1 MLEEEFKQRVKRI
14 QIYLDEKKLDG
25 LLAYSMPWRK
35 DHVRYLTNYRTWGG
49 RSYALLSAASKLT
62 LFIAVPDD
70 LERAKGESW
79 ANRVIPLGSEPWKE
93 LIVEMK
99 SMGIKKRLGVAGL
112 EFCPS
117 KTMAKIQDQFP
128 QLEIVS
134 SSNALI
140 QIRVIKSEYE
150 VEMMR
155 KAAHISDLGF
165 QTFLE
170 CAHQGIKEYELIAE
184 VERRVRHEG
193 AEDHFMLIASGG
205 KDTMAMSPPKDK
217 EIRFG
222 ELVLTEVTPQYQ
234 GYWTQICRSVAMGE
248 ISKEMQR
255 SHDIFYR
262 ATEEA
267 LKIAKPGVPIT
278 KLAEIQNRVFTEE
291 GFGEYTSLKW
301 TRSRGHG
308 QGLHLDEPPL
318 IEEGNEMVLQK
329 GMVIIIHPNTYLP
342 LAGYMVFGDPTL
354 IKDDGPEI
362 LTKTDRKLFCQT
374 L

>member
-1 MLEEEFKQRVKRI
+1 MLEEEFKSRLERI
-14 QIYLDEKKLDG
+14 KAYMGEEDLDG

-35 DHVRYLTNYRTWGG
+35 DHVRYIAHYRMWGG
-49 RSYALLSAASKLT
+49 HSYALLSKKGELT
-62 LFIAVPDD
+62 LFITVPDD
-70 LERAKGESW
+70 LERAEKESW
-79 ANRVIPLGSEPWKE
+79 ANKVILLSEPWIE
-93 LIVEMK
+93 LAAEIK
-99 SMGIKKRLGVAGL
+99 RMGITKRLGVAGL
-112 EFCPS
+112 EFCPA
-117 KTMAKIQDQFP
+117 KTIANIQEKFP
-128 QLEIVS
+128 RLELIS
-134 SSNALI
+134 ASNALI
-140 QIRVIKSEYE
+140 GIRAVKSEYE
-150 VEMMR
+150 IAMMK
-155 KAAHISDLGF
+155 KAAQICDLGF

-170 CAHQGIKEYELIAE
+170 FAHPGIREYELVAE

-205 KDTMAMSPPKDK
+205 KDTMSMTPPKDK
-217 EIRFG
+217 KLNRG
-222 ELVLTEVTPQYQ
+222 ELVLTEVTPQYN

-255 SHDIFYR
+255 SHDIFLK

-278 KLAEIQNRVFTEE
+278 KLAEVQNQVFTEE

-318 IEEGNEMVLQK
+318 IAEGGEMVLQE

-342 LAGYMVFGDPTL
+342 LAGYMVFGDPILLTG
-354 IKDDGPEI
+354 KGPEI
-362 LTKTDRKLFCQT
+362 LTKTERKLFCQA
-374 L
+374 